1 MGQRFY
7 HRFAVI
13 QSLSSPVILEMD
25 FMLRSSITLHKPSRT
40 VVLGDETASL
50 EELYG
55 ADLISSPDL
64 SCIGVD
70 SSVLSEKIKAASLN
84 NKQKSKLTELLE
96 TFRGLFDGHLG
107 HTSLIEHEINNGD
120 EKLVHLAPYC
130 TSPAK
135 KELIESKIKDMLREG
150 IIEPASGPWT
160 APVVI
165 VPKQSGEPR
174 FCVDY
179 CALNKLTVK
188 DSYPL
193 PRIDE
198 SLDFLARGTF
208 ISTIDLARGY
218 WQVAVA
224 ENSKPMTA
232 FISHCGLFQ
241 FRVLPFGLC
250 NAPTT
255 FQRLMNS
262 VLAGLIYKSCAVYLD
277 DIVVA
282 SPTFEQ
288 HLIDMREVLTRLE
301 SAGLSVKLEKCQFC
315 RSELTFLGYK
325 VTSEGILPNEGKV
338 RAVTDFKTPTCVKQV
353 RQFLGLTS
361 YYRRFIHYYARHA
374 EPLFVF
380 TRMYFPFVWSS
391 ECQAAMD
398 FLKDRLTSAPVLK
411 FPNFSLPFFIH
422 ADACDVG
429 LGVAL
434 MQRDNNGR
442 DVVVAYASRAL
453 HKSERPYSTPEKECL
468 AVIWAL
474 EHFRPYI
481 EGLHVTICSDHSS
494 LRRLMS
500 RPNLSGRLA
509 RWSLRLQ
516 DFDFDIVHKPGTSN
530 QVPDALSRNPVSPC
544 ESPLGL
550 LPDYAIIGGLDLR
563 TLPPVIFFRIESTSD
578 KCSLMIQ
585 IQEKFCGC

>member
-1 MGQRFY
+1 MGQSSLQEVNVPRLPDASIADQPTLCHVEDVVSKSHWNTRFRVKVNISGQAVDATLDTGASLSAVQSVVVQNIPGGDTRIKPWSAPPIQLADRASCCPLGIIWLSLGFMGQRFY
-7 HRFAVI
+7 HRFAVL
-13 QSLSSPVILEMD
+13 QSLSSPVILGMD
-25 FMLRSSITLHKPSRT
+25 VMLRSSITLHVTSRT
-40 VVLGDETASL
+40 VVIGDETSSL

-70 SSVLSEKIKAASLN
+70 SCVLSEKIEEASLN

-96 TFRGLFDGHLG
+96 TFRGLFDDHLG
-107 HTSLIEHEINNGD
+107 HTSLIEHEINAGD
-120 EKLVHLAPYC
+120 AKPVHLAPYR

-135 KELIESKIKDMLREG
+135 KELIESQIKDMLREG
-150 IIEPASGPWT
+150 IIEPAYGPWA

-208 ISTIDLARGY
+208 ISTIDLARDY

-232 FISHCGLFQ
+232 FISQCGLFQ

-250 NAPTT
+250 NTHAT

-301 SAGLSVKLEKCQFC
+301 SAGLSVKLEKCQF
-315 RSELTFLGYK
+315 
-325 VTSEGILPNEGKV
+325 
-338 RAVTDFKTPTCVKQV
+338 
-353 RQFLGLTS
+353 
-361 YYRRFIHYYARHA
+361 
-374 EPLFVF
+374 
-380 TRMYFPFVWSS
+380 
-391 ECQAAMD
+391 
-398 FLKDRLTSAPVLK
+398 
-411 FPNFSLPFFIH
+411 
-422 ADACDVG
+422 
-429 LGVAL
+429 
-434 MQRDNNGR
+434 
-442 DVVVAYASRAL
+442 
-453 HKSERPYSTPEKECL
+453 
-468 AVIWAL
+468 
-474 EHFRPYI
+474 
-481 EGLHVTICSDHSS
+481 
-494 LRRLMS
+494 
-500 RPNLSGRLA
+500 
-509 RWSLRLQ
+509 
-516 DFDFDIVHKPGTSN
+516 
-530 QVPDALSRNPVSPC
+530 
-544 ESPLGL
+544 
-550 LPDYAIIGGLDLR
+550 
-563 TLPPVIFFRIESTSD
+563 
-578 KCSLMIQ
+578 
-585 IQEKFCGC
+585 